1 LAAGCLVGQA
11 YWPNVQ
17 PELKEARIMP
27 QRSHI
32 IGVNSVTNIE
42 PGKGLMPAPLVRN
55 VDWLEKLPR
64 AALPT
69 ASFAPADDV

>member
-27 QRSHI
+27 QRSQI
-32 IGVNSVTNIE
+32 IGVNSVTIIE

-55 VDWLEKLPR
+55 VDWSEK
-64 AALPT
+64 
-69 ASFAPADDV
+69 FAQSPIADRILCSHK

>member
-1 LAAGCLVGQA
+1 
-11 YWPNVQ
+11 
-17 PELKEARIMP
+17 MP